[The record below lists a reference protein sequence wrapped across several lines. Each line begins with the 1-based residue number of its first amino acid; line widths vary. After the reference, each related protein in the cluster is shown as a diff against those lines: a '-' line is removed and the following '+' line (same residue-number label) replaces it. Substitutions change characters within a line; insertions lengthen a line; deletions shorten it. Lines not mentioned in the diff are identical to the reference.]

1 MARGVVQS
9 LCRIPSR
16 VRHRTDHARRRE
28 TRLVSQATFRA
39 LAGLWRSGLDVFW
52 RDFSALVW
60 NAAESVVP
68 TAHPAVA
75 PYPASVAAAET
86 LSAETVVRRRT
97 INPMLITSHFH
108 QRRSPR

>member
-9 LCRIPSR
+9 LCRIASR

-28 TRLVSQATFRA
+28 TRLVSQVTFRA
-39 LAGLWRSGLDVFW
+39 LSGLWRSGLDVFW

-68 TAHPAVA
+68 TAHLAVA
-75 PYPASVAAAET
+75 PYHASVGTAAEDCFAGIGARPRNI
-86 LSAETVVRRRT
+86 S
-97 INPMLITSHFH
+97 PKLIS
-108 QRRSPR
+108 S